1 MRTKYKNV
9 TQVNL
14 DNELILIP
22 IDVKYLKT
30 IMLQTDAIDSKM
42 IKVFIKNPM
51 LNFLNSWMLTLY
63 TVAIASPLINNKNKC
78 IGILLLTFKW

>member
-9 TQVNL
+9 TQVKL

-51 LNFLNSWMLTLY
+51 LNFLNSFDLNTF
-63 TVAIASPLINNKNKC
+63 IC
-78 IGILLLTFKW
+78 IKLSKILKGTMITEA